1 MPTLKI
7 AASVRRSTGANARR
21 LTGTRRKKNISQRL
35 SRRNKQIREEL
46 NEKIGQVKSDLEL
59 LEDKLALN
67 QSQLLEEAE
76 LGPYVDVEFL
86 NKKLEKKAKKEKKA
100 TQEKNKK
107 NINKIMKALD
117 NLKQVLEE
125 NEEIFLNEATQDAQM
140 DFERHA
146 NTI

>member
-1 MPTLKI
+1 MGTLKI
-7 AASVRRSTGANARR
+7 PASVRR

-59 LEDKLALN
+59 LEDKLGLN

-76 LGPYVDVEFL
+76 IGSDVNVEFL
-86 NKKLEKKAKKEKKA
+86 NKKLEKKAKKAKKA

-117 NLKQVLEE
+117 NFKQVLEE
-125 NEEIFLNEATQDAQM
+125 NKEIFLNEATQHSPIDSEYYA
-140 DFERHA
+140 EII
-146 NTI
+146 NK

>member
-1 MPTLKI
+1 MGTLKI
-7 AASVRRSTGANARR
+7 PANVRRLT
-21 LTGTRRKKNISQRL
+21 TGTRRKKNISQRL

-59 LEDKLALN
+59 LEDKLGLN

-76 LGPYVDVEFL
+76 IGPDVNVEFL
-86 NKKLEKKAKKEKKA
+86 NKKLEKKAKKAKKA

-117 NLKQVLEE
+117 NFKQVLEE
-125 NEEIFLNEATQDAQM
+125 NKEIFLNEATQHSPIDSEYYA
-140 DFERHA
+140 EII
-146 NTI
+146 NK

>member
-1 MPTLKI
+1 MGTLKI
-7 AASVRRSTGANARR
+7 PASVRR
-21 LTGTRRKKNISQRL
+21 LTGRRRKKNISQRL

-59 LEDKLALN
+59 LEDKLGLN

-76 LGPYVDVEFL
+76 IGSDVNVEFL
-86 NKKLEKKAKKEKKA
+86 NKKLEKKAKKAKKA

-125 NEEIFLNEATQDAQM
+125 NKEIFLNEATQYSPIDSEYYA
-140 DFERHA
+140 EII
-146 NTI
+146 NK